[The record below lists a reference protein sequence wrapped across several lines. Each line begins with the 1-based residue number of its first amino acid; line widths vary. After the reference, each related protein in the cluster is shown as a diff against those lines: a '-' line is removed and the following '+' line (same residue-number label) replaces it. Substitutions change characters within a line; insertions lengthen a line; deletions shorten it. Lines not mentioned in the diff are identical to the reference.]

1 MSRAKPKT
9 RLQEHAKKVIRSFEG
24 KPFDAGQVHSEW
36 PNHASPRMRPNP
48 RGVVG
53 LLRNLH
59 AQGFIERCEEKET
72 KAAILGQQYVVVL
85 WREVKLDGK
94 S

>member
-1 MSRAKPKT
+1 MSNHRPKT
-9 RLQEHAKKVIRSFEG
+9 RLQEHTKKVIRSFEG
-24 KPFDAGQVHSEW
+24 KPFDAGQVHDLWDEY
-36 PNHASPRMRPNP
+36 ASPKLRPNP

-59 AQGFIERCEEKET
+59 AQGFIERCVQSEQRT
-72 KAAILGQQYVVVL
+72 AAFGQKYSVVL
-85 WREVKLDGK
+85 WREVTLDGK